1 MWYLYIF
8 STVPAASSE
17 VLRVTSTGLEEELRL
32 SQSLAQKYTAVLEK
46 LTDPDGQCEEC
57 DVPIL
62 RLKQALYNVRQHE
75 AFLSVLLVRSQS
87 LLMLMVSANVD
98 FLHLLLLACE
108 IIHNPNLTAY

>member
-8 STVPAASSE
+8 STVPAVHSE
-17 VLRVTSTGLEEELRL
+17 ALRVTSTGLEEELSL

-46 LTDPDGQCEEC
+46 LTNPDSQCEEC

-75 AFLSVLLVRSQS
+75 AFLSMLLVRSQS
-87 LLMLMVSANVD
+87 LPIMVSANVD

-108 IIHNPNLTAY
+108 IIHNTTLTAY